1 MKVMQISFIA
11 LFLLAG
17 LGMLLEANG
26 TYWGIYLA
34 RVGVV
39 GGGILALI
47 MFIKQI
53 TSRTG

>member
-26 TYWGIYLA
+26 TYWEIYLA

-39 GGGILALI
+39 GGGILAIIL
-47 MFIKQI
+47 FLKQI
-53 TSRTG
+53 ASRTD